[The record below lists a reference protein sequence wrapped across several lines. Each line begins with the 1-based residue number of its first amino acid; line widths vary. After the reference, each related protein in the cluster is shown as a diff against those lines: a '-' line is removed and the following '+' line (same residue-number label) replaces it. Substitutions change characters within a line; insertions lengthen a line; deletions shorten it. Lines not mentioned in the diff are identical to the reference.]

1 MMFDLRSIDSSSSTL
16 CKVVIEH
23 YSVCR
28 EDRDVSSNI
37 YDVRRSLA
45 VDRRGKHIRMAVMRK
60 LIKYPSSH
68 KINI

>member
-1 MMFDLRSIDSSSSTL
+1 MFDLRTIDSSISTL

-23 YSVCR
+23 HGVYR
-28 EDRDVSSNI
+28 EDNDVSSNI

-45 VDRRGKHIRMAVMRK
+45 VDRRERHIRIAVIRK